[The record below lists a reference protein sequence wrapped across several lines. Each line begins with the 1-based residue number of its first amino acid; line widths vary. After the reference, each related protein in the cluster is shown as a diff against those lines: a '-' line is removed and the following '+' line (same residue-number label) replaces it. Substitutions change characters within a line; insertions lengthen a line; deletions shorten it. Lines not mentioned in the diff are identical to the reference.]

1 LVRWLLDEV
10 DCDRHRCGARLDGA
24 NLNDITVL
32 GVALGVGL
40 IIGLERGWRR
50 REAVPGSRAAGLR
63 TFGLFGLLGGLASLI
78 QQAGIAG
85 VLPAAWLS
93 VSVLAVAGYV
103 VETRRTS
110 DVSLTTAVAAVTS
123 FALGAA
129 AGLGYPGL
137 AAGAAVVV
145 ALLLAFKE
153 QLHGWVAG
161 LSATELAS
169 GLQLLL
175 ISVVLLPLLPDR
187 AIGPGGLV
195 NPRVIGWAVALI
207 AALSFAAYVAVRVL
221 GPKRGLLLTAL
232 LGGLVSSTAVTA
244 TLSRCTARE
253 PHAGSTALAGIVL
266 ACSMAFVRMLIL
278 LAVIAPVVARGLMLP
293 LGAAGATGLALG
305 ALAMWWARG
314 AAVPPIELR
323 NPLDLPLALKF
334 GLFAAVVMAL
344 SRWLATHFGQS
355 GLLAGA
361 AAAGLADVD
370 AITLSL
376 GQLVVDRI
384 VGSREAA
391 AGVAVAACA
400 NLLTKATLSF
410 TVGTRWLG
418 VRVVG
423 AFCLILGAGFM
434 MS

>member
-1 LVRWLLDEV
+1 LDTS
-10 DCDRHRCGARLDGA
+10 
-24 NLNDITVL
+24 NDITVL

-50 REAVPGSRAAGLR
+50 REARPGSRAAGLR

-78 QQAGIAG
+78 QQVGVAG

-93 VSVLAVAGYV
+93 VSVIAVAGYM
-103 VETRRTS
+103 VESRHTS
-110 DVSLTTAVAAVTS
+110 DVSLTTAVAAVTA

-129 AGLGYPGL
+129 AGLGHPAL
-137 AAGAAVVV
+137 AAGAAVIV

-153 QLHGWVAG
+153 RLHGWVAG
-161 LSATELAS
+161 LSAPELAS

-187 AIGPGGLV
+187 AIGPGGLI
-195 NPRVIGWAVALI
+195 NPRVIGWAMALI

-253 PHAGSTALAGIVL
+253 PNAGSTALAGIIL

-278 LAVIAPVVARGLMLP
+278 LAVIAPAVARALMLP

-305 ALAMWWARG
+305 AIAMWWARG

-334 GLFAAVVMAL
+334 GLFTAVVMAL

-370 AITLSL
+370 AITVSL

-384 VGSREAA
+384 AGSHEAA
-391 AGVAVAACA
+391 VGVAVAAGA
-400 NLLTKATLSF
+400 NLLTKATLSI
-410 TVGTRWLG
+410 TIGTRWLG
-418 VRVVG
+418 VRVIG
-423 AFCLILGAGFM
+423 AFGLILGAGFM
-434 MS
+434 LS